1 MKLLRNIGKALF
13 TVAMWIFVALLTTL
27 FLLLIL
33 LLKPFEKD
41 QRLSYRI
48 PNFWGYLIYK
58 INPLWKVNLID
69 LDHIDKEQGYV
80 IVANHKSFA
89 DIICLHLLQR
99 HFKWVAKDSLFRIPV
114 IGWVMSLVSYIP
126 LERNRHGSI
135 KSTFKEATKWLHK
148 DISVLIFP
156 EGTRRSAST
165 LGKFK
170 NGAFKLAI
178 EAQKPVIPV
187 LIYGSEQISERG
199 SWLLSPRMSVTIRV
213 LAPVSTEGLVATDF
227 SQLRDRVHALLAE
240 NYQEIR
246 DKESSTAAGSLDGAT
261 SLSTRSLEN

>member
-1 MKLLRNIGKALF
+1 MRLLRIIGKAIF
-13 TVAMWIFVALLTTL
+13 TIAMWIFIALLTTS

-33 LLKPFEKD
+33 ILKPFEKD
-41 QRLSYRI
+41 QSLSHRI
-48 PNFWGYLIYK
+48 PNFWGYLICK
-58 INPLWKVNLID
+58 VNPYWKVSLAD
-69 LDHIDKEQGYV
+69 LNRIKVKQGFV
-80 IVANHKSFA
+80 IVANHRSFA

-135 KSTFKEATKWLHK
+135 KSTFKEATKWLNK

-156 EGTRRSAST
+156 EGTRSSGDT
-165 LGKFK
+165 LDKFK

-187 LIYGSEQISERG
+187 VIYGSDQINKKG
-199 SWLLSPRMSVTIRV
+199 SWLLSPRMNVTIRV
-213 LAPVSTEGLVATDF
+213 LEPVTTDSLITKDF
-227 SQLRDRVHALLAE
+227 AELRDRVHHIMTESYAELRDRGLAST
-240 NYQEIR
+240 
-246 DKESSTAAGSLDGAT
+246 ESNSDGVA
-261 SLSTRSLEN
+261 SLSSRGLDQ

>member
-1 MKLLRNIGKALF
+1 MKTLRLVGRIAF
-13 TVAMWIFVALLTTL
+13 TVAMWAFIALLTTL

-41 QRLSYRI
+41 QRLSHRI
-48 PNFWGYLIYK
+48 PNFWGYLICK
-58 INPLWKVNLID
+58 INPWWKVSLLD
-69 LDHIDKEQGYV
+69 LDRIEKHKGFV
-80 IVANHKSFA
+80 IVANHRSFA

-135 KSTFKEATKWLHK
+135 RSTFKEASKWLHK

-156 EGTRRSAST
+156 EGTRNSNDSLA
-165 LGKFK
+165 KFK

-178 EAQKPVIPV
+178 EAQKPIIPV
-187 LIYGSEQISERG
+187 LIHGSDQISEGG
-199 SWLLSPRMSVTIRV
+199 SYLLSPRMNVTIRV
-213 LAPVSTEGLVATDF
+213 LPPVPTEGLLATDF
-227 SQLRDRVHALLAE
+227 AKLRDSVHSILAE
-240 NYQEIR
+240 NYAELR
-246 DKESSTAAGSLDGAT
+246 DEQLASAEGQQKGNT
-261 SLSTRSLEN
+261 SLAARSLEN